1 MSDVTLT
8 INRRAYKV
16 ACEDGQED
24 DLRSLGGL
32 VEERVRALVDSMGQ
46 IGDQRLLVMASLL
59 FADDAKG
66 AREALKEAQD
76 EVDAL
81 SAGKKAEDE
90 AAGVIEDLA
99 ARIEALAGAIEKD

>member
-8 INRRAYKV
+8 INRRAYQV

-24 DLRSLGGL
+24 HLRVLGGL
-32 VEERVRALVDSMGQ
+32 VEERVRELVDSMGQ

-59 FADDAKG
+59 FADDARG
-66 AREALKEAQD
+66 AREALKKAQD
-76 EVDAL
+76 KVDAL

-90 AAGVIEDLA
+90 AAGAIEDLA

>member
-1 MSDVTLT
+1 MSDVTVT

-24 DLRSLGGL
+24 HLRSLGRL
-32 VEERVRALVDSMGQ
+32 VEERVGELVESMGQ
-46 IGDQRLLVMASLL
+46 IGDQQLLVMASLL

-66 AREALKEAQD
+66 TRDALKEAQD
-76 EVDAL
+76 KADAL
-81 SAGKKAEDE
+81 SAGKKAEDG
-90 AAGVIEDLA
+90 AAGAIEDLA

>member
-8 INRRAYKV
+8 INRRAYTV

-24 DLRSLGGL
+24 NLRSLGRL
-32 VEERVRALVDSMGQ
+32 VEERVGELVESMGQ

-66 AREALKEAQD
+66 ARDALKAAQD
-76 EVDAL
+76 KADAL
-81 SAGKKAEDE
+81 GAGKNAEDE
-90 AAGVIEDLA
+90 AAGAIEDLA

>member
-8 INRRAYKV
+8 INRRPYKV

-24 DLRSLGGL
+24 HLRCLGRL
-32 VEERVRALVDSMGQ
+32 VEERVGELVESMGQ

-66 AREALKEAQD
+66 ARDALKEAQD
-76 EVDAL
+76 KADAL
-81 SAGKKAEDE
+81 GAGKNAEDE
-90 AAGVIEDLA
+90 AAGAIEDLA

>member
-8 INRRAYKV
+8 INRRPYKV

-24 DLRSLGGL
+24 HLRSLGRL
-32 VEERVRALVDSMGQ
+32 VEERVGELVESMGQ

-59 FADDAKG
+59 FADEAKG
-66 AREALKEAQD
+66 ARDALKEAQD
-76 EVDAL
+76 KADAL
-81 SAGKKAEDE
+81 GAGKKAEDE
-90 AAGVIEDLA
+90 AAGAIEDLA

>member
-8 INRRAYKV
+8 INRRAYQV

-24 DLRSLGGL
+24 DLRSLGRL
-32 VEERVRALVDSMGQ
+32 VEERVEELVDSMGQ

-66 AREALKEAQD
+66 AREALKKAQD
-76 EVDAL
+76 KVDAL
-81 SAGKKAEDE
+81 DAGKKADDE
-90 AAGVIEDLA
+90 AAGAIEDLA

>member
-8 INRRAYKV
+8 INRRAYTV
-16 ACEDGQED
+16 ACDDGQED
-24 DLRSLGGL
+24 HLRGLGRL
-32 VEERVRALVDSMGQ
+32 VEERVGELVESMGQ
-46 IGDQRLLVMASLL
+46 IGDQRLLLMASLL

-66 AREALKEAQD
+66 ARDALKETQEKA
-76 EVDAL
+76 DAL

-90 AAGVIEDLA
+90 ATGAIEDLA

>member
-8 INRRAYKV
+8 INRRPYKV

-24 DLRSLGGL
+24 HLRGLGRL
-32 VEERVRALVDSMGQ
+32 VEERVSELVESMGQ
-46 IGDQRLLVMASLL
+46 IGDQQLLVMASLL

-66 AREALKEAQD
+66 ARDALKAAQD
-76 EVDAL
+76 KADAL
-81 SAGKKAEDE
+81 NAGKEAEDE
-90 AAGVIEDLA
+90 AAGAIEDLA

>member
-8 INRRAYKV
+8 INRRAYQV

-24 DLRSLGGL
+24 HLRGLGRL
-32 VEERVRALVDSMGQ
+32 VEKRVGELIESMGQ

-66 AREALKEAQD
+66 ARDALQEAQD
-76 EVDAL
+76 KAAAL
-81 SAGKKAEDE
+81 SAGKMAEDE
-90 AAGVIEDLA
+90 VAGAIEDLA

>member
-24 DLRSLGGL
+24 HLRGLGGL

-81 SAGKKAEDE
+81 SAGKKAGDE
-90 AAGVIEDLA
+90 AAGAIEDLA

>member
-8 INRRAYKV
+8 INRRAYPV

-24 DLRSLGGL
+24 HVRSLGRL
-32 VEERVRALVDSMGQ
+32 IEERVEELVESMGQ
-46 IGDQRLLVMASLL
+46 IGDARLLVMASLL

-66 AREALKEAQD
+66 AREALQEAQD
-76 EVDAL
+76 KVDAL
-81 SAGKKAEDE
+81 SADRKAEDE
-90 AAGVIEDLA
+90 VAGAIEDLT

>member
-8 INRRAYKV
+8 INRRPYKV

-24 DLRSLGGL
+24 HLRSLGRL
-32 VEERVRALVDSMGQ
+32 VEERIGELVESMGQ

-59 FADDAKG
+59 FADEAKG
-66 AREALKEAQD
+66 ARDALKEAQD
-76 EVDAL
+76 KADAL
-81 SAGKKAEDE
+81 GAGKKAEDE
-90 AAGVIEDLA
+90 AAGAIEDLA